1 MSPKLDDQQ
10 LAEQLG
16 QLENERS
23 RVEHDS
29 TPEDAD
35 ESAKATTEQTARIFS
50 GRTPAFAAVTG
61 PLLAE
66 QMVDVICQ
74 YVLSQPGFP
83 DWLASQ
89 ALTGELSR
97 AQKAKQLA
105 ALDAQIGE
113 LRAEYNKR
121 RIATAKAEAEARVKD
136 EIAALEESLTV
147 TNG

>member
-1 MSPKLDDQQ
+1 MPKLTDQQ
-10 LAEQLG
+10 LAEQLD

-23 RVEHDS
+23 RVEHEP
-29 TPEDAD
+29 TPEDAA

-74 YVLSQPGFP
+74 YVLAQPGFA

-97 AQKAKQLA
+97 TQKAKQLDG
-105 ALDAQIGE
+105 LDAQIAE
-113 LRAEYNKR
+113 LRAESNKR
-121 RIATAKAEAEARVKD
+121 LIASAKAEAEARVKD
-136 EIAALEESLTV
+136 EIAALAASLEP
-147 TNG
+147 TNV